1 MRSSADRLRIDVVTD
16 DGGAE
21 ERFHI
26 NPATGLPNKCD
37 DGEDCA
43 FGGAAF
49 HYPNRHD
56 AQVAW
61 RARQLERGVIAYHR
75 VMQAKEKE
83 EEDAAL
89 AKLAGKAQG
98 LSKKISWSVVR
109 SVVVKN
115 LSKYLVNFLGV
126 FMAYAVASGK
136 WLTDDWIRRLLPT
149 IATIVLIALVVWFV
163 LKFVKG
169 GRKAAK
175 VVERRRVARKVRK
188 RVSNPSGRKQTH
200 LADDAATVP
209 PTAS

>member
-1 MRSSADRLRIDVVTD
+1 VTD
-16 DGGAE
+16 SAGAE

-37 DGEDCA
+37 DGEDCG
-43 FGGAAF
+43 FGGEAF
-49 HYPNRHD
+49 HYPNKHD

-61 RARQLERGVIAYHR
+61 KARQLERGVVAYR
-75 VMQAKEKE
+75 TVMQAKERAE
-83 EEDAAL
+83 EEATL

-98 LSKKISWSVVR
+98 YSKKISWSVVR

-115 LSKYLVNFLGV
+115 LSKYMVNFLGV

-149 IATIVLIALVVWFV
+149 IATVVLVALVAWFA

-175 VVERRRVARKVRK
+175 VVERRRSNRKARKRAASDPPA
-188 RVSNPSGRKQTH
+188 SNPSG
-200 LADDAATVP
+200 P
-209 PTAS
+209 M

>member
-1 MRSSADRLRIDVVTD
+1 MEES
-16 DGGAE
+16 E

-37 DGEDCA
+37 GGEDCE
-43 FGGAAF
+43 FGGDAF
-49 HYPNRHD
+49 HYPNKHD

-61 RARQLERGVIAYHR
+61 KARQLERGVVAYQRLMPKKAQH
-75 VMQAKEKE
+75 QE
-83 EEDAAL
+83 EATL
-89 AKLAGKAQG
+89 AKIAGKAQG
-98 LSKKISWSVVR
+98 YSKKISWSVVR

-115 LSKYLVNFLGV
+115 LTKYFVNFLGV

-136 WLTDDWIRRLLPT
+136 WLTDDWIRRLLPAV
-149 IATIVLIALVVWFV
+149 ATVVLVALGGWFV

-175 VVERRRVARKVRK
+175 VVKRRRTRRKVTREG
-188 RVSNPSGRKQTH
+188 PKQTPPA
-200 LADDAATVP
+200 ADSAKAP

>member
-1 MRSSADRLRIDVVTD
+1 MTPME
-16 DGGAE
+16 DGV

-37 DGEDCA
+37 DGEDCK
-43 FGGAAF
+43 FGGDAF
-49 HYPNRHD
+49 HYPNKHD

-61 RARQLERGVIAYHR
+61 TARQLERGVVAYQR
-75 VMQAKEKE
+75 LMPSKAKHE
-83 EEDAAL
+83 EEASL
-89 AKLAGKAQG
+89 AKIAGKAQG

-115 LSKYLVNFLGV
+115 LSKYVVNFLGV

-136 WLTDDWIRRLLPT
+136 WLTDDWIRRLLP
-149 IATIVLIALVVWFV
+149 IVATVVLIALVAWFA

-175 VVERRRVARKVRK
+175 VVERRRTTRKARKANAAG
-188 RVSNPSGRKQTH
+188 SNPSGPTQTRPG
-200 LADDAATVP
+200 ADSATVP

>member
-1 MRSSADRLRIDVVTD
+1 MDEGADR
-16 DGGAE
+16 
-21 ERFHI
+21 FHV
-26 NPATGLPNKCD
+26 NPATGQPNKCE
-37 DGEDCA
+37 DGEDCK
-43 FGGAAF
+43 FGGEIF

-61 RARQLERGVIAYHR
+61 RARQLERGVVAYQR
-75 VMQAKEKE
+75 LMPAKAQHE
-83 EEDAAL
+83 EEATL
-89 AKLAGKAQG
+89 ARLAGKAQG
-98 LSKKISWSVVR
+98 YSKKISWSVVR

-149 IATIVLIALVVWFV
+149 VATIVFVALGVWFV

-169 GRKAAK
+169 GRKAATAVK
-175 VVERRRVARKVRK
+175 RRRVARRTN
-188 RVSNPSGRKQTH
+188 RSVSNPSGSSPSGPTRTPPGG
-200 LADDAATVP
+200 DAVTVP

>member
-1 MRSSADRLRIDVVTD
+1 MTPME
-16 DGGAE
+16 DGV

-37 DGEDCA
+37 DGEDCK
-43 FGGAAF
+43 FGGDAF
-49 HYPNRHD
+49 HYPNKHD

-61 RARQLERGVIAYHR
+61 KARQLERGVVAYQR
-75 VMQAKEKE
+75 LMPSKAKHE
-83 EEDAAL
+83 EEASL
-89 AKLAGKAQG
+89 AKIAGKAQG

-115 LSKYLVNFLGV
+115 LSKYVVNFLGV

-136 WLTDDWIRRLLPT
+136 WLTDDWIRRLLP
-149 IATIVLIALVVWFV
+149 IVATVVLIALVAWFA

-175 VVERRRVARKVRK
+175 VVERRRTTRKARKANSAVSNSA
-188 RVSNPSGRKQTH
+188 VSNPSGLTQTRP
-200 LADDAATVP
+200 ADEAATVP

>member
-1 MRSSADRLRIDVVTD
+1 VELDEGADRYHV
-16 DGGAE
+16 
-21 ERFHI
+21 
-26 NPATGLPNKCD
+26 NPATGLPNKCV

-43 FGGAAF
+43 FGGDAF
-49 HYPNRHD
+49 HYPNKHD

-61 RARQLERGVIAYHR
+61 RARQLERGVVAYQR
-75 VMQAKEKE
+75 LMPRRAQRE
-83 EEDAAL
+83 EEATL
-89 AKLAGKAQG
+89 ARLAGKAQG
-98 LSKKISWSVVR
+98 YSKKISWSVLR

-149 IATIVLIALVVWFV
+149 VATIVLVALVVWFV

-169 GRKAAK
+169 GRTAAN
-175 VVERRRVARKVRK
+175 VVKRRRVARKTNRAGLT
-188 RVSNPSGRKQTH
+188 RTPPEG
-200 LADDAATVP
+200 DATTVP

>member
-1 MRSSADRLRIDVVTD
+1 MDE
-16 DGGAE
+16 GAG
-21 ERFHI
+21 RYHV
-26 NPATGLPNKCD
+26 NPATGQPNRCA
-37 DGEDCA
+37 DGEDCR
-43 FGGAAF
+43 FGGDAF

-56 AQVAW
+56 AEIAW
-61 RARQLERGVIAYHR
+61 RARQLERGVIAYHQG
-75 VMQAKEKE
+75 MKAKEKE

-89 AKLAGKAQG
+89 ARLAGRAQG

-149 IATIVLIALVVWFV
+149 IATIVLVALVVWFV

-169 GRKAAK
+169 GRTAAK
-175 VVERRRVARKVRK
+175 VVKRRRVARKARK
-188 RVSNPSGRKQTH
+188 RAKPAVSNPVGPKQTPP
-200 LADDAATVP
+200 AGDAVTVP
-209 PTAS
+209 STTS

>member
-1 MRSSADRLRIDVVTD
+1 MD
-16 DGGAE
+16 

-37 DGEDCA
+37 DGEDCQ
-43 FGGAAF
+43 FGGDAF
-49 HYPNRHD
+49 HYPNKHD

-61 RARQLERGVIAYHR
+61 KARQLERGVVAYQRLMPKKAAH
-75 VMQAKEKE
+75 QE
-83 EEDAAL
+83 EATL

-98 LSKKISWSVVR
+98 YSKKISWSVIR

-115 LSKYLVNFLGV
+115 LTKYLVNFLGV

-149 IATIVLIALVVWFV
+149 VATVVLVALGAWFL
-163 LKFVKG
+163 LKFIKG

-175 VVERRRVARKVRK
+175 VVERRRTVRKARKRAI
-188 RVSNPSGRKQTH
+188 RGGPTQTPPE
-200 LADDAATVP
+200 ASPAKAP